1 MRDLPPLP
9 PTHTRPMKLNTL
21 VTLMVYSVTGAIL
34 LVIFCPLFCAN
45 YPGHAGWRTGYCPR
59 GGQNPG
65 R

>member
-21 VTLMVYSVTGAIL
+21 VTLMVYSVTG
-34 LVIFCPLFCAN
+34 
-45 YPGHAGWRTGYCPR
+45 
-59 GGQNPG
+59 GGQNPV